1 MNRELEAVAAAFQ
14 FLSRIPVRLELDFG
28 NELLR
33 RSVKYFPLV
42 GLVIGI
48 CTAAGALLFQW
59 LLPTAPA
66 AVLTLCLWIGLT
78 GALHL
83 DGWMD
88 SADGLLSHRSRER
101 MLEIMKDSRVGAM
114 GVIACILLLALKGSL
129 LYALMATSSKD
140 STYTVYIVMILP
152 MIWSRWYMVKAIAS
166 WPSARQQ
173 EGLAALFSGTGRMER
188 NHASWIAIGCT
199 AAVAVILWMIL
210 SPSGEWIVDNH
221 LSVYDAHMHLVLT
234 ASLLSCL
241 LSPICA
247 WLTGEWM
254 ARRAAR
260 RLGGLT
266 GDIYGALNEGVEL
279 IVLLLITMIWYQFGL
294 LG

>member
-1 MNRELEAVAAAFQ
+1 MNREIEAMAAAFQ

-33 RSVKYFPLV
+33 RSVKYYPLI
-42 GLVIGI
+42 GWVIGI
-48 CTAAGALLFQW
+48 CTAAGAVLFQW

-88 SADGLLSHRSRER
+88 SADGLLSHRSREQ

-114 GVIACILLLALKGSL
+114 GVIACILLLGLKGSL
-129 LYALMATSSKD
+129 LYALLAAGDHSK
-140 STYTVYIVMILP
+140 YAVYIVMILP

-166 WPSARQQ
+166 WPTARQ
-173 EGLAALFSGTGRMER
+173 EGLAALFSGTGRTER
-188 NHASWIAIGCT
+188 NSAGWIALGCT
-199 AAVAVILWMIL
+199 AAIALILWIVFQQ
-210 SPSGEWIVDNH
+210 PGEWTIDNH
-221 LSVYDAHMHLVLT
+221 LAGDAARRHLILT
-234 ASLLSCL
+234 ASLLCCL

-247 WLTGEWM
+247 WLVGEGI
-254 ARRAAR
+254 ARRAAS

-279 IVLLLITMIWYQFGL
+279 CILLLITMIWYQFGL

>member
-1 MNRELEAVAAAFQ
+1 
-14 FLSRIPVRLELDFG
+14 
-28 NELLR
+28 
-33 RSVKYFPLV
+33 
-42 GLVIGI
+42 
-48 CTAAGALLFQW
+48 
-59 LLPTAPA
+59 
-66 AVLTLCLWIGLT
+66 
-78 GALHL
+78 
-83 DGWMD
+83 
-88 SADGLLSHRSRER
+88 
-101 MLEIMKDSRVGAM
+101 
-114 GVIACILLLALKGSL
+114 
-129 LYALMATSSKD
+129 
-140 STYTVYIVMILP
+140 
-152 MIWSRWYMVKAIAS
+152 MVKAIAS

-199 AAVAVILWMIL
+199 AVVAVTLWMIL

-221 LSVYDAHMHLVLT
+221 LSGYNAHMHLVLS

-247 WLTGEWM
+247 LLTGEWM